1 MRGPIVMERRGR
13 ESKDGLMWN
22 IKEMGQQD
30 AALTGVLLTFTF
42 DLECLSSSGFDFLF
56 RTHPHAL
63 WQQTPTEPVLI
74 P

>member
-22 IKEMGQQD
+22 TKEMSQQD
-30 AALTGVLLTFTF
+30 AALTGVILTLNFYRP
-42 DLECLSSSGFDFLF
+42 SRGFDFLF
-56 RTHPHAL
+56 GARPHAL
-63 WQQTPTEPVLI
+63 WQQTPTGPVLI